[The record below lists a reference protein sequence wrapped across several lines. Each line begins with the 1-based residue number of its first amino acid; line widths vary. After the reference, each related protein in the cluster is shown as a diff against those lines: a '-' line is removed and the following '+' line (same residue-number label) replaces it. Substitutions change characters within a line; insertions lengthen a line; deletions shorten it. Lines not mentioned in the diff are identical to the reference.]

1 MKDFNH
7 DLFLARLRFN
17 SRSLEMKLLFREK
30 KKEVIT
36 CLRRFKTRRNP
47 GGMNNKKK
55 QVHQKILKKPTP
67 KKKTRD
73 EFVK

>member
-47 GGMNNKKK
+47 GGMYNKKK
-55 QVHQKILKKPTP
+55 TSSPENIEKNPPQRKLVMSL
-67 KKKTRD
+67 
-73 EFVK
+73 

>member
-1 MKDFNH
+1 
-7 DLFLARLRFN
+7 
-17 SRSLEMKLLFREK
+17 MKLLFREK

-55 QVHQKILKKPTP
+55 QVHQKILKKTHP
-67 KKKTRD
+67 K
-73 EFVK
+73 ENS